1 MAELSTLARPYA
13 KAVFELARDEKRLPD
28 WSTLLS
34 GLATAVSDPRLA
46 GAIGHP
52 AIGRTQMAE
61 VLIEALGSGG
71 TEPAKNLLR
80 LLCENR
86 RLTLA
91 PSIASQYEEMRA
103 AYESRVDVEIVSA
116 APVEEAQ
123 QVQLLDAV
131 CKKLNR
137 DVKVTWKVDAS
148 LIAGAQIRAG
158 DTVIDGSI
166 SGELERLRQALTA

>member
-13 KAVFELARDEKRLPD
+13 KAVFELARDEKRLAD

-34 GLATAVSDPRLA
+34 GLAAAVSDPKVA

-52 AIGRTQMAE
+52 AIGRVQMAE
-61 VLIEALGSGG
+61 VLVEALGSSG

-86 RLTLA
+86 RLSLA
-91 PSIASQYEEMRA
+91 PAIASEFEALRA
-103 AYESRVDVEIVSA
+103 AYEKRVDVDIISA
-116 APVEEAQ
+116 APVDEAQ

-137 DVKVTWKVDAS
+137 DVKVTWKIDAS